1 MLPTLELYISSLTD
15 EEAKEHAFYE
25 ERGMPVPKKETEG
38 TAVLNNCR
46 NDVCRN

>member
-46 NDVCRN
+46 NDV